1 MFYEKNGKQ
10 PRNENMEIIAGL
22 LIRKNERNFL
32 RNSSVGLLE
41 YIDKLGSITKA
52 AKKMNIS
59 YKTAWDTLN
68 NINNV
73 SDTPIIESISG
84 GQGGGGS
91 KLTEKGRKLVEIYR
105 IIEEEQQK
113 FVDNLKIKI
122 DDFDESFQLIKR
134 LFLKTSVRNQ
144 FIGKVTHIDQGQVSA
159 EIEITIHGG
168 DRIISIISNKSLQ
181 ELGIQIG
188 SMVYTLIKA
197 TYVMISKSP
206 DIADVNKNILAG
218 TIEHLHSD
226 ELKTEISIKLTGG
239 NTVVSIEPNIIAEK
253 LKTKV
258 GDKIYAFFKPS
269 SVILGIS

>member
-1 MFYEKNGKQ
+1 MCFEKKDKQ
-10 PRNENMEIIAGL
+10 SRSENMEIIAGL
-22 LIRKNERNFL
+22 LIRKNDHNFL

-73 SDTPIIESISG
+73 SDVPIIESISG

-91 KLTEKGRKLVEIYR
+91 ILTEKGRKMIEIYR

-113 FVDNLKIKI
+113 FVNNLKIKI
-122 DDFDESFQLIKR
+122 DDFEESFQLIKR

-144 FIGKVTHIDQGQVSA
+144 FIGKVVRINQGLVNA
-159 EIEITIHGG
+159 EIEISIQGG
-168 DRIISIISNKSLQ
+168 KRITSIISHKSMIDL
-181 ELGIQIG
+181 EIQIG

-206 DIADVNKNILAG
+206 DIAGVNKNILVG
-218 TIEHLHSD
+218 KIEQLNSD
-226 ELKTEISIKLTGG
+226 ELKTEITIKLAGG
-239 NTVVSIEPNIIAEK
+239 NTLVSIEPNAIAEK
-253 LKTKV
+253 NNIKV
-258 GDKIYAFFKPS
+258 GDEIYAFFKPS

>member
-1 MFYEKNGKQ
+1 MFF
-10 PRNENMEIIAGL
+10 ENDKRQSPNKTMEIVSGL
-22 LIRKNERNFL
+22 LIRKNDHNFL
-32 RNSSVGLLE
+32 KNSSVGLLE

-68 NINNV
+68 SINNV
-73 SDTPIIESISG
+73 SDEPIIVSISG

-91 KLTEKGRKLVEIYR
+91 KLTVKGRKMIEIYR

-113 FVDNLKIKI
+113 FVNNLKIKI

-159 EIEITIHGG
+159 KIDLTIQG
-168 DRIISIISNKSLQ
+168 DDHIVSIISNKSLQ
-181 ELGIQIG
+181 DLGIQIG
-188 SMVYTLIKA
+188 SRVYALIKA

-206 DIADVNKNILAG
+206 DIAEVNRNILAG
-218 TIEHLHSD
+218 KIEHLTSD
-226 ELKTEISIKLTGG
+226 ETKTEIALQLAGG
-239 NTVVSIEPNIIAEK
+239 SSLVSIEPNEIADKNK
-253 LKTKV
+253 LQI
-258 GDKIYAFFKPS
+258 GDEVYAFFKPS

>member
-1 MFYEKNGKQ
+1 MCFEKNGKQ
-10 PRNENMEIIAGL
+10 PRSENMEIIVGL

-73 SDTPIIESISG
+73 SDAPIIESISG

-159 EIEITIHGG
+159 EIEIAIHGG
-168 DRIISIISNKSLQ
+168 DRIISIISHKSMQ
-181 ELGIQIG
+181 DLGIQIG

-197 TYVMISKSP
+197 TYVMISKSH
-206 DIADVNKNILAG
+206 DIADVNKNILVG
-218 TIEHLHSD
+218 TIEHLKSD
-226 ELKTEISIKLTGG
+226 ELKTEISIMLAGG
-239 NTVVSIEPNIIAEK
+239 NTIVSIEPNIIAEK

-258 GDKIYAFFKPS
+258 GDKIYTFFKPS
-269 SVILGIS
+269 SVIIGIS